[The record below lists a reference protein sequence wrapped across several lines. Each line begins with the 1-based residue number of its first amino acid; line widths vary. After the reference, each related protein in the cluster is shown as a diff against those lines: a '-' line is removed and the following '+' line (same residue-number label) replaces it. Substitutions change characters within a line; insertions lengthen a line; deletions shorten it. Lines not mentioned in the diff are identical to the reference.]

1 MMILLFGRLTS
12 RPRSKSKQAAS
23 SIFNNN
29 NNNNNNNNKNNNEAR
44 RPDIVF
50 LDKKEGEVIITAL
63 VLPPLVMTG

>member
-1 MMILLFGRLTS
+1 MLATLSCDVNGC
-12 RPRSKSKQAAS
+12 
-23 SIFNNN
+23 N